1 MRLVTIL
8 FEKKEVLS
16 VENDNAKVITITKQ
30 ILHDEK
36 DKIIEVMTMLTKF
49 NYIRMFGC
57 LFKKIVQNE
66 NLVSRLTKILFT
78 ILII

>member
-1 MRLVTIL
+1 MVLKS
-8 FEKKEVLS
+8 EKKEVLS
-16 VENDNAKVITITKQ
+16 VETDNAKILTISKH

-36 DKIIEVMTMLTKF
+36 DKIIEVLTILTKF

-66 NLVSRLTKILFT
+66 SLVSRLTKTLFT

>member
-16 VENDNAKVITITKQ
+16 VETDNAKILTISKH

-36 DKIIEVMTMLTKF
+36 DNVIEVMTILTKF

-57 LFKKIVQNE
+57 LFKKIGNVLKSSVE
-66 NLVSRLTKILFT
+66 ARR
-78 ILII
+78 

>member
-16 VENDNAKVITITKQ
+16 VETDNAKILTISKH

-36 DKIIEVMTMLTKF
+36 DNVIEVMTILTKF

-57 LFKKIVQNE
+57 LFKKIGTGFKV
-66 NLVSRLTKILFT
+66 FC
-78 ILII
+78 

>member
-16 VENDNAKVITITKQ
+16 VETDNAKILTISKH

-36 DKIIEVMTMLTKF
+36 DNVIEVMTILTKF

-57 LFKKIVQNE
+57 LFKKIVNRFK
-66 NLVSRLTKILFT
+66 VFC
-78 ILII
+78 

>member
-16 VENDNAKVITITKQ
+16 VETDNAKILTISKH

-36 DKIIEVMTMLTKF
+36 DNVIEVMTILTKF

-57 LFKKIVQNE
+57 LFKKIGNGFKV
-66 NLVSRLTKILFT
+66 FC
-78 ILII
+78 